1 MAQLLDSPAAVR
13 RAAMDLLALREQGRV
28 ELERK
33 LKRKG
38 ATPELIEPAL
48 DRLTEQGLLNETRYL
63 ESFIDSRARA
73 GYGPLRISQELAQ
86 RGLNRSA
93 ITQAMAEAEVDWQA
107 SLRLCWQRKFAERRP
122 CDAKEQAKQARYLA
136 QRGFALEAISR
147 LLRGRTED

>member
-63 ESFIDSRARA
+63 ESFIGSRARA

-86 RGLNRSA
+86 RGLNRNA
-93 ITQAMAEAEVDWQA
+93 ITQAMAESEVDWQA

-122 CDAKEQAKQARYLA
+122 HDAKEQAKQARYLA